1 MSHEKFNFGVDISA
15 SALGQPPD
23 SASYYGGTAY
33 QLLIQLPVAA
43 TQVMIHFI
51 HFNIGTKGL
60 KYCQPNRTHE
70 VNILD
75 ELSIHNGDVQL
86 YGGASG
92 QFPPDK
98 IIFDITSSKDTLHFE
113 FRSNSAEAGQLTSFS
128 GFLLRYECKLNQFL
142 HLRPLP

>member
-51 HFNIGTKGL
+51 HFYLGKKTVIQCEK
-60 KYCQPNRTHE
+60 
-70 VNILD
+70 VNSPADNSLD
-75 ELSIHNGDVQL
+75 KLTIHNGDVEL
-86 YGGASG
+86 YRCAGGQS
-92 QFPPDK
+92 PPDNMT
-98 IIFDITSSKDTLHFE
+98 FNITSSKDTLLFE
-113 FRSNSAEAGQLTSFS
+113 FRSKSAAAGHLTSFS
-128 GFLLRYECKLNQFL
+128 GFLLQYKSM
-142 HLRPLP
+142 